1 MIVARMT
8 LHVSCAIFI
17 YWWLFR
23 LSAVHKAPLQEEEI
37 QAICYGTLMVSHMTF
52 PSLSSLSELHN
63 STNCCAMATVRF
75 ASTNF
80 LYPSLSLLLL
90 QGLSYLHSNNRIHRD
105 IKAGN
110 ILLTEKGCVKLGK
123 LSPHP
128 PCCHEDAPV
137 LCTAVGF
144 LRGFEF

>member
-1 MIVARMT
+1 M
-8 LHVSCAIFI
+8 SD
-17 YWWLFR
+17 

-52 PSLSSLSELHN
+52 PSLSSLSELCN
-63 STNCCAMATVRF
+63 STNCCTMVTVHLQAPTSYILF
-75 ASTNF
+75 
-80 LYPSLSLLLL
+80 SLSLSSLLLL
-90 QGLSYLHSNNRIHRD
+90 LPGLSYLHSNNRIHRD

-123 LSPHP
+123 LPPHL

-137 LCTAVGF
+137 INCT
-144 LRGFEF
+144 LHNSEFSVLLKSFF